1 MIDLATGLS
10 TSGVEGLQSGDEGPL
25 AHDPPASEPAG
36 DTLDPTAFAGLADHA
51 MAQKRAT
58 LDKAC

>member
-1 MIDLATGLS
+1 MIDLAAELS
-10 TSGVEGLQSGDEGPL
+10 TSGAEGLQSGDPGPL
-25 AHDPPASEPAG
+25 AHDPRASEPAA
-36 DTLDPTAFAGLADHA
+36 DPLDPTAFAGLADRA